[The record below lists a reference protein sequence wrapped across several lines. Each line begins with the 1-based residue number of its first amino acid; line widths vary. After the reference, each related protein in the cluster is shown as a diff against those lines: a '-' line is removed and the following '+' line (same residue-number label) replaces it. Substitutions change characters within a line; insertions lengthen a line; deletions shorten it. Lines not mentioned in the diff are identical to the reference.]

1 MKKYNSEN
9 FSRYKVDVKQSQPKA
24 KAWSDYTR
32 DELITKFMPL
42 VENISRKFK
51 TGDAA
56 SGVLSLSDSIQ
67 FGNIGLIK
75 AVDKI
80 KWDRIKESTDPEKT
94 LKSFLAK
101 RIRGAIRRATD
112 ANRSGMRLPE
122 HKLNEIRNDFENPK
136 NAETFYNS
144 MFQSL
149 DASLDDEN
157 SYLHQIEDTSPDPM
171 KREHLAH
178 TIRDVMLQHL
188 SDKEYNVL
196 RLSFGLNCDKL
207 SAKQIAEKLDMKG
220 SSSYV
225 RVSQLKKQAI
235 DKLKSVMD
243 YSQVIEYL

>member
-1 MKKYNSEN
+1 
-9 FSRYKVDVKQSQPKA
+9 
-24 KAWSDYTR
+24 
-32 DELITKFMPL
+32 
-42 VENISRKFK
+42 
-51 TGDAA
+51 
-56 SGVLSLSDSIQ
+56 
-67 FGNIGLIK
+67 
-75 AVDKI
+75 
-80 KWDRIKESTDPEKT
+80 
-94 LKSFLAK
+94 
-101 RIRGAIRRATD
+101 
-112 ANRSGMRLPE
+112 MRLPE

-136 NAETFYNS
+136 NSETFYNS

-149 DASLDDEN
+149 DKSLDDEN
-157 SYLHQIEDTSPDPM
+157 SYLHQVEDTSDDPM
-171 KREHLAH
+171 KREYLSY

-207 SAKQIAEKLDMKG
+207 SAKQIAEKLNMKG